1 LLDLNNQFFIALLL
15 VVGAVRVLQ
24 PGSTCDVGDLVGF
37 LFMANLFFSPITGLG
52 VQYNHALTAMAG
64 AERVFK
70 MLDRAPEQ
78 HDAPDAR
85 DVDSIAGRVEF
96 RQVMFGYDPERPV
109 LHELSFAAEPGQTV
123 ALVGHTGSGK
133 TSIINLIAKFYLPS
147 AGRVLVDGRDLRSIA
162 ARSLRRHLGIVLQ
175 QNFLFI
181 GSVLD
186 NIRLGRPAA
195 SDREVIE
202 TVRRLDCLDL
212 LLSLPHGFET
222 PVGERGGNL
231 SLGQRQLVCFARA
244 MLADPAILLL
254 DEATSSVD
262 TMTEDRIQRALA
274 VLLHGRTSFVVAHR
288 LSTIRGAD
296 QVLVLDEGRIVE
308 RGTHFELLAQ
318 DQVYANLYRRFVRA
332 SAA

>member
-1 LLDLNNQFFIALLL
+1 
-15 VVGAVRVLQ
+15 
-24 PGSTCDVGDLVGF
+24 
-37 LFMANLFFSPITGLG
+37 
-52 VQYNHALTAMAG
+52 
-64 AERVFK
+64 
-70 MLDRAPEQ
+70 
-78 HDAPDAR
+78 
-85 DVDSIAGRVEF
+85 
-96 RQVMFGYDPERPV
+96 
-109 LHELSFAAEPGQTV
+109 
-123 ALVGHTGSGK
+123 
-133 TSIINLIAKFYLPS
+133 
-147 AGRVLVDGRDLRSIA
+147 VLVDDEDLRSIT

-186 NIRLGRPAA
+186 NIRLGRPGA
-195 SDREVIE
+195 SDQEVIE
-202 TVRRLDCLDL
+202 TVRRLDCFDL
-212 LLSLPHGFET
+212 LASLPQGFET

-274 VLLHGRTSFVVAHR
+274 VLLQGRTSFVVAHR

-308 RGTHFELLAQ
+308 SGTHFELLAQ
-318 DQVYANLYRRFVRA
+318 DRVYANLYRRFVRA
-332 SAA
+332 NAA